1 MYFTSK
7 YFNDTIIFKARDI
20 VLSELGIIQ
29 YKRGLSTAL
38 SKQNVKNI
46 LLDCKRV
53 KINNSDGLG
62 TLLLAKRYSQG
73 KGGKC
78 TIVFPQPKIV
88 SCMKKAG
95 IYKLFE
101 IIDNENDYHKKIQEL
116 KQNTTEEPS
125 SNGIP
130 KKESVK

>member
-7 YFNDTIIFKARDI
+7 YFNDTIIFKAKDI
-20 VLSELGIIQ
+20 VLSNLGIIQ
-29 YKRGLSTAL
+29 YKKGLATAL

-46 LLDCKRV
+46 ILDFKRV
-53 KINNSDGLG
+53 KINNNDGLG

-78 TIVFPQPKIV
+78 TIVFPQPKVV

-95 IYKLFE
+95 IYQLFE
-101 IIDNENDYHKKIQEL
+101 IIDDENEYQTKINGLKKANEV
-116 KQNTTEEPS
+116 
-125 SNGIP
+125 
-130 KKESVK
+130 KKTPNNNVPEIK